1 MARKSPIVA
10 KCSLVILAW
19 SMIHISCRALVNHRI
34 LSARMVHRRRP
45 SSPLQSTS
53 RPQTSSETTFWIAI
67 AQKNQTSSSD
77 SIPATPHID
86 RETGPLPPGA
96 YRHSSSDDGIDAI
109 APCRIT
115 VGITPQS
122 NVFAGE
128 DVLIEGVKNCQNLID
143 SGFNTFRVNDCHT
156 KLENRRRRNIARRRS
171 PLSIALEHIQQR
183 ATKTRARNEAEA
195 NFYRKLRQST
205 PSSVLRS
212 CHFMVNLEIPSV
224 LSDDFPGLENEISSV
239 SFGNGWM
246 VRESISSALLR
257 TKGECLDSIV
267 LECESLVTFFMS
279 IPFVSMLTKY
289 TKRPQKSLL
298 SGCDRYSFRM

>member
-1 MARKSPIVA
+1 
-10 KCSLVILAW
+10 
-19 SMIHISCRALVNHRI
+19 
-34 LSARMVHRRRP
+34 MVHRRRP

-128 DVLIEGVKNCQNLID
+128 DVLIVGVKNCQNLID

-279 IPFVSMLTKY
+279 IPFVSTYAHQIYKKTAKILIVWM
-289 TKRPQKSLL
+289 
-298 SGCDRYSFRM
+298 